1 MSEIFFSI
9 FVAVDSKM
17 DLMDNASLLSSLFC
31 AGVNVDEESFFSVG
45 GMELTAP
52 PSLPM
57 GVTFSIRLSPVSFF
71 SARKAARVVVEDDPG
86 VVTGVVAGADG
97 SEMPVLPG
105 MLEQTAAET
114 AVAVVAAAIADLLI
128 TVATISSW
136 TLIIFVLFGGGAGGC
151 TVVAVVVAAVELDV
165 NAGGLLGR

>member
-17 DLMDNASLLSSLFC
+17 DLIDSASLLSSLFC

-45 GMELTAP
+45 GAALSP

-57 GVTFSIRLSPVSFF
+57 GTTFSIRLSPVSFF

-86 VVTGVVAGADG
+86 VATVVVTGADG
-97 SEMPVLPG
+97 SEMPALPG

-136 TLIIFVLFGGGAGGC
+136 TLISFELFGGGAGGC
-151 TVVAVVVAAVELDV
+151 TVVVVVVAAVELDV
-165 NAGGLLGR
+165 NAGGLVGR